1 MPIDPNDPTN
11 DPNNLQYMSPEAI
24 RNRMTLAGHLT
35 QRATQPWA
43 PHWSGILAA
52 GITGAHGGLERAGAE
67 SALSNNQQLTSD
79 ALKRAGEAPD
89 NISMSQA
96 LIKSGIPGMGE
107 RGLDILSSH
116 REKLADQNSPMGQA
130 KLKLLQAQANAAQAN
145 ADPNR
150 EYKIRALQA
159 AQQGLQYGTPEFQ
172 RFVLTGS
179 LSNEKARQFSVGDIT
194 KLTEEGNKFASVTG
208 FGDKFKDEYSGYK
221 TQGVGD
227 AATYLG
233 RNMPWMPGAA
243 SAESASFW
251 QEYDKYKNV
260 VRNDLFGS
268 ALTSTE
274 KAAFEKAD
282 INPGMDP
289 KIIRQNLAVQ
299 KAAVTSALKKKASAL
314 IQAGFD
320 PAPIAAAYGVDLS
333 DLGISTQ
340 RIKGA
345 TSVPGSTPS
354 PPVETTGS
362 SNALP
367 LIARHADWEAL
378 PAGTRYRDPQ
388 GNIRTKQ

>member
-1 MPIDPNDPTN
+1 MPIVPNDPNDPTN
-11 DPNNLQYMSPEAI
+11 DPNGLKYMDPLAIKNRITMGQY
-24 RNRMTLAGHLT
+24 LT
-35 QRATQPWA
+35 KRATEPFA
-43 PHWSGILAA
+43 PHWTGVAAA
-52 GITGAHGGLERAGAE
+52 GLTGLHGGLERAGAE

-194 KLTEEGNKFASVTG
+194 KLTEEGNKFGSITG
-208 FGDKFKDEYSGYK
+208 FSEKFKDEYAGYK
-221 TQGVGD
+221 TQGAGD

-233 RNMPWMPGAA
+233 RNVPWMPGAA
-243 SAESASFW
+243 SKEATAFW
-251 QEYDKYKNV
+251 QEYDRYKNV
-260 VRNDLFGS
+260 VRNELFGS
-268 ALTSTE
+268 ALTAPET
-274 KAAFEKAD
+274 ANFERAD

-289 KIIRQNLAVQ
+289 QTIRANLAIQ
-299 KAAVTSALKKKASAL
+299 KESVTSALKKKASAL

-320 PAPIAAAYGVDLS
+320 PAPIAAAYGLDLK
-333 DLGISTQ
+333 DLGITTQ
-340 RIKGA
+340 RMKGA
-345 TSVPGSTPS
+345 TSVPGTTAATPEAQTS
-354 PPVETTGS
+354 GAPAVGEVRKGYRFKGGDPS
-362 SNALP
+362 DQNS
-367 LIARHADWEAL
+367 WEKA
-378 PAGTRYRDPQ
+378 Q
-388 GNIRTKQ
+388 